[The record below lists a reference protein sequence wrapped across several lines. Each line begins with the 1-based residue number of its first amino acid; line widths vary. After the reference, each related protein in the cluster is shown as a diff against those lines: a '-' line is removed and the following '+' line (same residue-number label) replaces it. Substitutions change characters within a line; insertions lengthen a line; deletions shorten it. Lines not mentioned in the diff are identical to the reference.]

1 MFHQILVRNDDRDA
15 LRFVWRDQ
23 PSNVQLFG
31 KVDSPSIANWTVKQC
46 VKDSNNRFS
55 NSTEKRVLENF
66 YMDDFLPLLVQIP
79 RWYGCSGTSL
89 SVQLHLFANASTN
102 AFGAVA

>member
-1 MFHQILVRNDDRDA
+1 M
-15 LRFVWRDQ
+15 
-23 PSNVQLFG
+23 SVQLFG

-66 YMDDFLPLLVQIP
+66 YMDDFLP
-79 RWYGCSGTSL
+79 S
-89 SVQLHLFANASTN
+89 ASTSKELSQT
-102 AFGAVA
+102 AIEVAQMLKEGGYSTAEMAVQRSRSD